1 MQSNFKNY
9 DWDSLISKLPIKKTL
24 EERKKR
30 KELWNK
36 IDINGNN
43 FVSLAEFDKG
53 IRDVLNLPDLFKL
66 KKVILRAF
74 KAAKNKV
81 KSSSKYGDEFVG
93 WLEFRIILVYLRQYF
108 EYYVMF
114 CRIDSSNDFKISI
127 NEFKKAIPTLEKW
140 GIKINDPESEFNK
153 IDINHGGVIMF
164 DEFCTYAIKK
174 NLDLE
179 DDDDFDDDDI
189 KKMK

>member
-1 MQSNFKNY
+1 MQSNYKNY
-9 DWDSLISKLPIKKTL
+9 DWDSLISKLPIKKTP
-24 EERKKR
+24 EDRKKR
-30 KELWNK
+30 KELWRQ

-53 IRDVLNLPDLFKL
+53 IRDVLNLPDIFKL
-66 KKVILRAF
+66 KKVILKSF

-93 WLEFRIILVYLRQYF
+93 WLEFRIILIYLRQYF

-140 GIKINDPESEFNK
+140 GIKIDDPESEFNK
-153 IDINHGGVIMF
+153 IDNNKGGVIMF
-164 DEFCTYAIKK
+164 EEFCNYAITK

-179 DDDDFDDDDI
+179 DDDNFDDEELR
-189 KKMK
+189 K

>member
-1 MQSNFKNY
+1 MQSNYNNY
-9 DWDSLISKLPIKKTL
+9 DWDSLISKMPIKKTL
-24 EERKKR
+24 EDRKKR

-53 IRDVLNLPDLFKL
+53 IRDVLNLPDIFKL

-93 WLEFRIILVYLRQYF
+93 WLEFRIILIYLRQYF

-153 IDINHGGVIMF
+153 IDTNNGGVIMF